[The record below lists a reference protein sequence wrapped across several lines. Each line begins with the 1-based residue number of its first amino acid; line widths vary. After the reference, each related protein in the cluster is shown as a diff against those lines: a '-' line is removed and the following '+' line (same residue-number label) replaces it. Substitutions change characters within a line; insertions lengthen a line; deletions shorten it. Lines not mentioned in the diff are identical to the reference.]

1 MSGRGAGVRWYASAM
16 GFELNAVV
24 RRKVLVS
31 PELMILRVAPDG
43 WELPDFAPGQYTVL
57 GLPPEAPRYRL
68 ADPEDEPLPAGRPIR
83 RAYSVASSSRARE
96 YVEFY
101 VTLVRSG
108 RLTPRLFALEAGDR
122 VHLRPRMSGTFT
134 LDRVEPGRHVVL
146 VATGTG
152 LAPYMS
158 MLRSFLDGEDGP
170 RWAVLHGARHSWDLG
185 YRAELETME
194 RLSPVFTYL
203 PVVSRPDEEHV
214 PWGGTTG
221 YVQDAWRSGLLAER
235 AGFRP
240 SPETT
245 DVFLCGA
252 PGMVESM
259 MDVLAAEGFVEHTR
273 KRPGQVHVERYW

>member
-1 MSGRGAGVRWYASAM
+1 M
-16 GFELNAVV
+16 GFEPNAIV
-24 RRKVLVS
+24 RQKVLVS

-43 WELPDFAPGQYTVL
+43 WELPPFVPGQYTVL

-68 ADPEDEPLPAGRPIR
+68 ADPEEEPPPVGRPIR
-83 RAYSVASSSRARE
+83 RAYSVASSSMERE
-96 YVEFY
+96 FLEFY

-108 RLTPRLFALEAGDR
+108 RLTPRLFALEPGDR
-122 VHLRPRMSGTFT
+122 LYLRPRMTGHFT

-158 MLRSFLDGEDGP
+158 MLRSFLDRGQGAG
-170 RWAVLHGARHSWDLG
+170 WAVLHGARHSWDLG

-194 RLSPVFTYL
+194 RLSPAFTYL
-203 PVVSRPDEEHV
+203 PVVSRPGEEHV
-214 PWGGTTG
+214 PWGGATG

-240 SPETT
+240 DPATT

-252 PGMVESM
+252 PGMVEAM
-259 MDVLAAEGFVEHTR
+259 VELLAGEGFVEHTR
-273 KRPGQVHVERYW
+273 KQAGQVHVERYW